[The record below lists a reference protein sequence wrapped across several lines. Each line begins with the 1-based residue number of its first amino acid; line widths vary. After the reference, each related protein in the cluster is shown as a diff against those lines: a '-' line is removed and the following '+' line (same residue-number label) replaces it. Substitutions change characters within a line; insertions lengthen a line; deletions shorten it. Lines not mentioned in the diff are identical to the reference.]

1 MRKPTCVLIFML
13 ILSFLPFQKTFAL
26 SCIEPPPPEVAFHEY
41 DVVVIATVTSM
52 KSPLFIDTK
61 LIEADVSLSLKGY
74 NGNTITFAEDQMWG
88 ESHIGTEYLLFL
100 NKNGDRLESPLCSAT
115 TRTVGLDRDKL
126 IKTLAAE
133 ASIIQEENTLAAE
146 ANTIQEENTLAVE
159 ANTIQEENIYTPKES
174 LFSWG
179 WIILFSIIIVL
190 IATLI
195 LHKRRKGR
203 VNNTD

>member
-1 MRKPTCVLIFML
+1 MRKHTYVLIFVL
-13 ILSFLPFQKTFAL
+13 LLSFLPFQKTFAL

-52 KSPLFIDTK
+52 KSPPFIDTK

-74 NGNTITFAEDQMWG
+74 NGNTITFAEDKMWG

-100 NKNGDRLESPLCSAT
+100 NKNGDRLESPLCSPT
-115 TRTVGLDRDKL
+115 TETVGLDRDNL

-133 ASIIQEENTLAAE
+133 AS
-146 ANTIQEENTLAVE
+146 
-159 ANTIQEENIYTPKES
+159 TIQEENIYTPKES
-174 LFSWG
+174 VFSWG
-179 WIILFSIIIVL
+179 WILLFSIIFVM

-203 VNNTD
+203 MKNTD